1 MGSISNDKDPQGR
14 IQRPSDRP
22 LRQRRTVETD
32 EVHVQELGA
41 LAQLM
46 LGVAWADGSKTAVE
60 IVAIAEQLKEFVETT
75 SLPPHVSNLMGEFD
89 PTTFDPVAACACLHA
104 KSYDDR
110 VAVLSL
116 LARVA
121 GADKVVHPAE
131 DAFLRKVADALGL
144 DGKSLQI
151 KLG

>member
-1 MGSISNDKDPQGR
+1 MNKMDYK
-14 IQRPSDRP
+14 PSLP
-22 LRQRRTVETD
+22 LTRGW
-32 EVHVQELGA
+32 LNFA
-41 LAQLM
+41 
-46 LGVAWADGSKTAVE
+46 TAVE